1 MKRAIL
7 IITIVL
13 AANTFAWA
21 GDCSLDLDATTAAI
35 CNHEYVSGVN
45 MCREMHPN
53 ALDQDNLAA
62 CLRTSRDVYKKCTGG
77 CDGPGNNS
85 RGSYAE

>member
-1 MKRAIL
+1 MKKAIL

-13 AANTFAWA
+13 AAYTFAWA

-35 CNHEYVSGVN
+35 CSHEYLSGVN
-45 MCREMHPN
+45 ICREMHPDP
-53 ALDQDNLAA
+53 LDHDNLAA
-62 CLRTSRDVYKKCTGG
+62 CVRASQDAYRKCTGG
-77 CDGPGNNS
+77 CDGPGNNG